1 VTSAIVGA
9 VAVVTFATVV
19 QAARTV
25 WAVEKELTRRTLRAR
40 LRTGRT
46 VAPALLAATTP
57 TPKERRHIK
66 P

>member
-1 VTSAIVGA
+1 MTSAIVGA

-25 WAVEKELTRRTLRAR
+25 WAVDKQLTRRTLRAR
-40 LRTGRT
+40 SRTGLG
-46 VAPALLAATTP
+46 VAPPLLAAADP
-57 TPKERRHIK
+57 TPKERRHIN